1 MKKIKSFFYQV
12 FNRDSLIK
20 IILIEIIIVLF
31 IILSGNLRVKIDLD
45 TYQNVTLDGALTIY
59 N

>member
-31 IILSGNLRVKIDLD
+31 IIMSGGLRVKIDLD